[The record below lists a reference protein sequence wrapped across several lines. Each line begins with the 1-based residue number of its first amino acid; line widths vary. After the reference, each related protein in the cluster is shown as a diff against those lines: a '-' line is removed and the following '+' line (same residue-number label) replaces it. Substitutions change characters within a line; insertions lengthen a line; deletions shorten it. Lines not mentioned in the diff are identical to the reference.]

1 MRAKTALAK
10 RLGAVSPRAV
20 DVTFAVSITI
30 VSLLLG
36 RETHPAGWRDF
47 DALGFVLT
55 CAINL
60 PNVVR
65 RRAPMSVLVCCC
77 LFWTWYIAA
86 GYWPVINSAGA
97 MLALYTVASRRP
109 PRFTLLGATLV
120 GAVWVYGYFA
130 AQGGSLVSVVVQAV
144 VFCGIVWRFG
154 EIERQLVRRNEQLAQ
169 LTADLHREQLDRAR
183 RAVTEER
190 LRLARELHDVVAH
203 HMSVVSVQA
212 GLGRYVFATD
222 PPTAHAALDTIART
236 SAEALE
242 EMRRLL
248 TVLRVG
254 PPDGSGPAHDPA
266 PGLDRLGELVDRVGA
281 AGVPVEVL
289 VVGDP
294 QPLAPGVQLCL
305 YRVVQESLTNVLK
318 HAGPARV
325 TVTLEYR
332 TGDVT
337 VRITDDGAGVSQK
350 TDGATSHGLIGMRER
365 VRLYAGTLSAGPRP
379 EGGFEVLVTV
389 PTARTVPHDP
399 NIGDFQH

>member
-1 MRAKTALAK
+1 
-10 RLGAVSPRAV
+10 VSPGVV
-20 DVTFAVSITI
+20 DVTLAVSITI
-30 VSLLLG
+30 VSLLLS
-36 RETHPAGWRDF
+36 RETQPAGWRDF
-47 DALGFVLT
+47 DVLGLVLT
-55 CAINL
+55 CAISL
-60 PNVVR
+60 PNVAR

-77 LFWTWYIAA
+77 LFWVWYIAA

-97 MLALYTVASRRP
+97 MLALYSVASRRP
-109 PRFTLLGATLV
+109 PRTMLVGATLV
-120 GAVWVYGYFA
+120 AGVWVYAYFA
-130 AQGGSLVSVVVQAV
+130 AQRGSLLSVVVQAV

-154 EIERQLVRRNEQLAQ
+154 EAERQLVRRNQQLAG
-169 LTADLHREQLDRAR
+169 LTAELRREQLDRAR

-212 GLGRYVFATD
+212 GLARYVFATD
-222 PPTAHAALDTIART
+222 PPTSHAALETIART

-254 PPDGSGPAHDPA
+254 PGDPTDGSHPAHDPA
-266 PGLDRLGELVDRVGA
+266 PGLDRLGELVDRVAA

-289 VVGDP
+289 VVGEP

-305 YRVVQESLTNVLK
+305 YRVVQESLTNVVK
-318 HAGPARV
+318 HAAPARV

-332 TGDVT
+332 PDEVT
-337 VRITDDGAGVSQK
+337 ARITDDGAGASQAA
-350 TDGATSHGLIGMRER
+350 GRSAGHGLVGMRER

-389 PTARTVPHDP
+389 PIPAVPNDP
-399 NIGDFQH
+399 YIEDLQV